1 MITGFNHSG
10 FVVENL
16 EKMITFYCDIL
27 GLSIT
32 REIDRIAPA
41 SGDHTGFT
49 GAKRKLVF
57 VGKPG
62 SEHMLELVK
71 YVEPISPEGHL
82 NRNQLGAAHICF
94 NVSNIKTLYE
104 KLKDNGTKFVTSP
117 IFKVNPDGTQTAI
130 CYLQDP
136 EGNWIELIQ
145 QN

>member
-16 EKMITFYCDIL
+16 EKMIAFYCDLL

-32 REIDRIAPA
+32 REIDSIAPV
-41 SGDHTGFT
+41 SGDHTGFS

-57 VGKPG
+57 VGKSG

-71 YVEPISPEGHL
+71 YLEPVSPDGHL
-82 NRNQLGAAHICF
+82 DRNQLGAAHICF
-94 NVSNIKTLYE
+94 NVTDIEKLYE
-104 KLKDNGTKFVTSP
+104 KLNAKGTKFVTSP
-117 IFKVNPDGTQTAI
+117 IFKNNPDGTRTAI